1 MNRKFAAAAAL
12 LTALLLGACGA
23 SDPSAGA
30 ADAADAAAV
39 TISLSGESAKISGS
53 GASEDGGV
61 VTIQSGGTYALTG
74 DYAGR
79 IVVNAAGEDV
89 TLRLSSVSVISDS
102 GPAVEVT
109 AAGSVTIEAESG
121 TENSL
126 TLAEEF
132 QPADGEADAAVCAK
146 SDLTLTGE
154 GTLAVSGGVRD
165 GVNCRGS
172 LTISSLALRVDA
184 ADDGIVG
191 KSSVT
196 AGEDAQITVTS
207 GGDGIKATEDTDAAL
222 GFVALGAGRYSITA
236 GNDGVQAET
245 ALTVSG
251 GEYTITSGGGAAAA
265 ASLDEDGSYK
275 GLKAGTTLAV
285 TEGDLALDCADDALH
300 ADCVELSG
308 GALCIASGD
317 DGVHADSALTV
328 SGGTIDISESYE
340 GLEGETVTITG
351 GTIAL
356 SASDDG
362 INCAGGADASGFG
375 GMFGG
380 GFGGA
385 SGDFAL
391 TIAGGSV
398 YIEAGGDGL
407 DSNGSI
413 VMTGGAVTVFGPTDD
428 ANGSIDYETTFDLS
442 GGTLIAAGSSGMAEG
457 PSDSSAQNSLAVWL
471 TSAQESAEVVITD
484 ESGARIASF
493 TPSCAFS
500 WVLFS
505 SPDIETGKT
514 YTVTVGGAEAGSA
527 TAEGGVTTIGTARG
541 FGGFGGGP
549 GGGTPQ
555 GGQAPAD
562 FDPDNAPADFDP
574 DNAPTRPDGQAPAD
588 FDPDSVPTPPDGQT
602 PPDGAPGEA

>member
-12 LTALLLGACGA
+12 MTALLLGACGA
-23 SDPSAGA
+23 SDPSADP

-79 IVVNAAGEDV
+79 IVVDAAGEDV
-89 TLRLSSVSVISDS
+89 TLRLSGVSVISDS

-109 AAGSVTIEAESG
+109 AAGSVTIEAEGG

-132 QPADGEADAAVCAK
+132 QPADGEADAAVYAK

-154 GTLAVSGGVRD
+154 GTIYVSGGVRD

-207 GGDGIKATEDTDAAL
+207 GGDGIKATEDTDTAL
-222 GFVALGAGRYSITA
+222 GFVTLGAGRYSITA

-245 ALTVSG
+245 ALTVSD

-285 TEGDLALDCADDALH
+285 TEGELALDCADDALH

-375 GMFGG
+375 GVFGG

-385 SGDFAL
+385 SGDFVL

-398 YIEAGGDGL
+398 YIE
-407 DSNGSI
+407 
-413 VMTGGAVTVFGPTDD
+413 
-428 ANGSIDYETTFDLS
+428 YETTFDLS

-471 TSAQESAEVVITD
+471 ASAQESAEVVITD

-505 SPDIETGKT
+505 SPDIEAGKT

-527 TAEGGVTTIGTARG
+527 AAEAGVTTIGTARG

-549 GGGTPQ
+549 GGGMPQ